1 MRKLVLIALSVA
13 VAASL
18 AGPAVGGPSV
28 RRDDQGFA
36 DWMLP
41 TEKKNEFRW
50 FGAYAMRG
58 TAIVGEGDGFSFAG
72 FVRGRCV
79 RERTPRYVSI
89 SCDGEDFIAGDPDR
103 NFEISPAATEG
114 RLRIR
119 RDGRTH
125 VVRWDSGA
133 APVGSYFMSEY
144 CFSIEPGEEEAEQ
157 EGEGH
162 GGGIWNPADATGR
175 IFGQRFDAP
184 ARARWSALATGAMV
198 TTCSFRSVD
207 YDPNTGSL
215 HVEFRLPR

>member
-1 MRKLVLIALSVA
+1 MRKLVLIALSLA

-18 AGPAVGGPSV
+18 AAPAAGGPSV

-41 TEKKNEFRW
+41 TEKKNHFEW
-50 FGAYAMRG
+50 FGAYVMRG
-58 TAIVGEGDGFSFAG
+58 AAIVGEDDGFSFAG
-72 FVRGRCV
+72 FVRGHCV
-79 RERTPRYVSI
+79 RERTPKYVSI
-89 SCDGEDFIAGDPDR
+89 SCDGEDFISGDPYKD
-103 NFEISPAATEG
+103 FEISPAASEG
-114 RLRIR
+114 RLRVR

-125 VVRWDSGA
+125 VVNWETGA
-133 APVGSYFMSEY
+133 AVAGTYFMSEY

-162 GGGIWNPADATGR
+162 GGGIWNPAEATGR
-175 IFGQRFDAP
+175 FFGRSFDTP

-207 YDPNTGSL
+207 YDPRTGSL
-215 HVEFRLPR
+215 HVDLRIPR